1 MKDTKFRILLDIHE
15 VRSQVTIPVKVGDVS
30 CKIYITLVEGG
41 KPYKIHENSFGVFT
55 GKKGDDNYLFNNC
68 VIENGVIR
76 YDFTP
81 QTVAASGILEC
92 EVRIY
97 DEDGGVLTTPSFTIV
112 VDERAV
118 KDSDLASGTEFTF
131 LDEII
136 VNEGQRMENERNRI
150 EAFNNMEL
158 TVEDKGDN
166 YLLTKTNKD
175 GSKEEFPIGKGEDY
189 EITPEDYQAIAD
201 KVVKDNL
208 DSQAEEYFE
217 NLDARATEFLEDV
230 KNQNK
235 DYIEEATEF
244 TSSASGKAI
253 TIESANAP
261 LQALKLYGKTTQD
274 GTPTP
279 TEPIPLVSVGDS
291 GSFEVGVYGKN
302 FLNVN
307 ATTQTV
313 NGVTFT
319 VNADKSITVNGTAT
333 ANVFFDLGMVKNKL
347 LRSKLILK
355 CGVGGNWDT
364 IIFYMPSYDATGEVG
379 ACTDWNGT
387 GAKVNLKGE
396 TGWARIFVKSGY
408 TVNNKTFYPMLYHES
423 LTDITYE
430 PYKAKQTLTL
440 TDTLRGVGGVAD
452 EKDFARGVKIQRFNV
467 VDLGTLTWGKDKE
480 GVIATNS
487 LVSKAQPVA
496 NNGTLANMLC
506 SAYQTDTAD
515 NTWNGVTD
523 KTISMSNTG
532 FLRVRDNNITDYTT
546 LATQMSGKY
555 LIYPLATPI
564 ETPISESEL
573 NAYRQ
578 LYTNKGNT
586 TILSE
591 AIAEVDYYINKPNA
605 QAVGNIHS
613 QVNKDYF
620 KLQQAIIS
628 TGGN

>member
-1 MKDTKFRILLDIHE
+1 MKERCDMKDTKFRILLDIHE
-15 VRSQVTIPVKVGDVS
+15 VRSQATIPVKVGDVS

-55 GKKGDDNYLFNNC
+55 GKKGDNNHLFNNC

-81 QTVAASGILEC
+81 QTVAAAGILEC

-97 DEDGGVLTTPSFTIV
+97 DEDGGVLSTPSFTIV

-189 EITPEDYQAIAD
+189 EITPGDYQAIAD

-217 NLDARATEFLEDV
+217 SLDARATEFLEDV

-235 DYIEEATEF
+235 DYIDEATEV
-244 TSSASGKAI
+244 TATATGKAI

-261 LQALKLYGKTTQD
+261 IPYLKLSGETTQD
-274 GTPTP
+274 GTPTSP
-279 TEPIPLVSVGDS
+279 KALKSVGDS

-302 FLNVN
+302 LLGIT
-307 ATTQTV
+307 ATTKTV

-333 ANVFFDLGMVKNKL
+333 ANVIFDLGIVKNEL

-355 CGVGGNWDT
+355 GGVFGNFDT
-364 IIFYMPSYDATGEVG
+364 ITFYMASYDATGEVG
-379 ACTDWNGT
+379 SCTDWNGT
-387 GAKVNLKGE
+387 GTKVNLKGE

-423 LTDITYE
+423 LTDTTYE
-430 PYKAKQTLTL
+430 PYKAKQTLTMPY
-440 TDTLRGVGGVAD
+440 TLRSVGEVKD
-452 EKDFARGVKIQRFNV
+452 EVDFARGVYTPKLRLHAI
-467 VDLGTLTWGKDKE
+467 T
-480 GVIATNS
+480 
-487 LVSKAQPVA
+487 
-496 NNGTLANMLC
+496 
-506 SAYQTDTAD
+506 
-515 NTWNGVTD
+515 
-523 KTISMSNTG
+523 TIG
-532 FLRVRDNNITDYTT
+532 NITDLGNCLRVAVY
-546 LATQMSGKY
+546 LAETPKRLNGLCTHFNWLYDYYSDTEHYYFETMNNIGHLFINKSRLSAYDKDTVQAWIISQGVKILY
-555 LIYPLATPI
+555 EIPPI
-564 ETPISESEL
+564 ETPLTETEL

-578 LYTNKGNT
+578 LMTNSGNT
-586 TILSE
+586 TLLSE
-591 AIAEVDYYINKPNA
+591 ADMTLDYYTPKG
-605 QAVGNIHS
+605 QALGNIHT
-613 QVNKDYF
+613 QINKDYF
-620 KLQQAIIS
+620 KLQQAIIE

>member
-15 VRSQVTIPVKVGDVS
+15 VRSQATIPVKVGDVS

-55 GKKGDDNYLFNNC
+55 GKKGDNNHLFNNC

-81 QTVAASGILEC
+81 QTVAAAGILEC

-97 DEDGGVLTTPSFTIV
+97 DEDGGVLSTPSFTIV

-189 EITPEDYQAIAD
+189 EITPGDYQAIAD

-217 NLDARATEFLEDV
+217 SLDARATEFLEDV

-235 DYIEEATEF
+235 DYIDEATEV
-244 TSSASGKAI
+244 TATATGKAI

-261 LQALKLYGKTTQD
+261 IPYLKLSGETTQD
-274 GTPTP
+274 GTPTSP
-279 TEPIPLVSVGDS
+279 KALKSVGDS

-302 FLNVN
+302 LLGIT
-307 ATTQTV
+307 ATTKTV

-333 ANVFFDLGMVKNKL
+333 ANVIFDLGIVKNEL

-355 CGVGGNWDT
+355 GGVFGNFDT
-364 IIFYMPSYDATGEVG
+364 ITFYMASYDATGEVG
-379 ACTDWNGT
+379 SCTDWNGT
-387 GAKVNLKGE
+387 GTKVNLKGE

-423 LTDITYE
+423 LTDTTYE
-430 PYKAKQTLTL
+430 PYKAKQTLTMPY
-440 TDTLRGVGGVAD
+440 TLRSVGEVKD
-452 EKDFARGVKIQRFNV
+452 EVDFARGVYTPKLRLHAI
-467 VDLGTLTWGKDKE
+467 T
-480 GVIATNS
+480 
-487 LVSKAQPVA
+487 
-496 NNGTLANMLC
+496 
-506 SAYQTDTAD
+506 
-515 NTWNGVTD
+515 
-523 KTISMSNTG
+523 TIG
-532 FLRVRDNNITDYTT
+532 NITDLGNCLRVAVY
-546 LATQMSGKY
+546 LAETPKRLNGLCTHFNWLYDYYSDTEHYYFETMNNIGHLFINKSRLSAYDKDTVQAWIISQGVKILY
-555 LIYPLATPI
+555 EIPPI
-564 ETPISESEL
+564 ETPLTETEL

-578 LYTNKGNT
+578 LMTNSGNT
-586 TILSE
+586 TLLSE
-591 AIAEVDYYINKPNA
+591 ADMTLDYYTPKG
-605 QAVGNIHS
+605 QALGNIHT
-613 QVNKDYF
+613 QINKDYF
-620 KLQQAIIS
+620 KLQQAIIE

>member
-15 VRSQVTIPVKVGDVS
+15 VRSQATIPVKVGDVS

-68 VIENGVIR
+68 VIENGNIR

-81 QTVAASGILEC
+81 QTVAAAGILEC

-452 EKDFARGVKIQRFNV
+452 EKDFARGVTTQRFGEINLSTLNWALV
-467 VDLGTLTWGKDKE
+467 QDGTNYYWQS
-480 GVIATNS
+480 NS
-487 LVSKAQPVA
+487 LVGAIKPIPNAQTSLNA
-496 NNGTLANMLC
+496 
-506 SAYQTDTAD
+506 
-515 NTWNGVTD
+515 
-523 KTISMSNTG
+523 
-532 FLRVRDNNITDYTT
+532 
-546 LATQMSGKY
+546 LATKYTPTKWAWGQQTNCIACSQNGIIACHNESSTEKPSGALVYEK
-555 LIYPLATPI
+555 ITPI
-564 ETPISESEL
+564 ETPISETEL

-578 LYTNKGNT
+578 LMTNKGT
-586 TILSE
+586 TTVLNSDN
-591 AIAEVDYYINKPNA
+591 ADMQLDYYLNKPNA
-605 QAVGNIHS
+605 QSIGNIHS

>member
-55 GKKGDDNYLFNNC
+55 GQKGDDNYLFNNC

-81 QTVAASGILEC
+81 QTVAAAGILEC

-208 DSQAEEYFE
+208 DSQAAEYFE

-235 DYIEEATEF
+235 DYIEEATEL
-244 TSSASGKAI
+244 TSSASGSAI

-261 LQALKLYGKTTQD
+261 LQNLKLFGKTEQD

-279 TEPIPLVSVGDS
+279 DAPIPLISVGDS
-291 GSFEVGVYGKN
+291 GSFEVGVYGGKN
-302 FLNVN
+302 LLPNN
-307 ATTQTV
+307 ATSATA
-313 NGVTFT
+313 NGITFT
-319 VNADKSITVNGTAT
+319 VNADKSVSVSGTPTAVAVLTLPITLPKGTY
-333 ANVFFDLGMVKNKL
+333 
-347 LRSKLILK
+347 ILS
-355 CGVGGNWDT
+355 GAPRLGGNAGLFLPLKDST
-364 IIFYMPSYDATGEVG
+364 ISQLYEEV
-379 ACTDWNGT
+379 TFT
-387 GAKVNLKGE
+387 LTE
-396 TGWARIFVKSGY
+396 TLVSEVRVRIGIDFTAGKC
-408 TVNNKTFYPMLYHES
+408 TFYPMIRLATE
-423 LTDITYE
+423 TDSTYE
-430 PYKAKQTLTL
+430 PCNKQTLTMPY
-440 TDTLRGVGGVAD
+440 TLRSVSDIKD
-452 EKDFARGVKIQRFNV
+452 EVDFNRGVLIQRY
-467 VDLGTLTWGKDKE
+467 KE
-480 GVIATNS
+480 LIINETFGLSYDTNNARFY
-487 LVSKAQPVA
+487 KYG
-496 NNGTLANMLC
+496 NTG
-506 SAYQTDTAD
+506 AD
-515 NTWNGVTD
+515 NWSNNKISTHYVLGETGSVEIGGMNNTFNMGDYAVYIKDTRFTNVTD
-523 KTISMSNTG
+523 FNNWLASNNVSM
-532 FLRVRDNNITDYTT
+532 LY
-546 LATQMSGKY
+546 K
-555 LIYPLATPI
+555 LATPI
-564 ETPISESEL
+564 ETPLSETEL

-578 LYTNKGNT
+578 LMTNSGTT

-591 AIAEVDYYINKPNA
+591 ANMTLDYYTPKG
-605 QAVGNIHS
+605 QALGNIHS
-613 QVNKDYF
+613 QMNKDYF
-620 KLQQAIIS
+620 KLTQAIIE